1 MGGEPGI
8 LGSLGWRGMPV
19 RGSVVCGLVE
29 GGVDG
34 LADGESMPGVRVIG
48 DGVVGPGSGET
59 VPVPGVVSGV
69 GGVGDVTP
77 LPGIVPGMVVPR
89 IVPGDEPGNVP
100 PAPPGVVP
108 APPGVVPPPVVPPPV
123 CASAGPMASAATA
136 TSAIADICKPFI
148 ASSSLRVGRM

>member
-19 RGSVVCGLVE
+19 RGSVVCGLGE
-29 GGVDG
+29 GGIVDG

-100 PAPPGVVP
+100 LAPPEVVP
-108 APPGVVPPPVVPPPV
+108 APPGPLPPPVVPPPV
-123 CASAGPMASAATA
+123 CASAGPTLSVAAASTIAA
-136 TSAIADICKPFI
+136 
-148 ASSSLRVGRM
+148 